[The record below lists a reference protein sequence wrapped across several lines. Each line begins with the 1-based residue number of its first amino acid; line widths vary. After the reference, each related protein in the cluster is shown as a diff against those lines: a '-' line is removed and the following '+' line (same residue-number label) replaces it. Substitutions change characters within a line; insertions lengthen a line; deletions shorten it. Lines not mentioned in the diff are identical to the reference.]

1 MLDLEAILEEKIER
15 SKKDIDNPAS
25 INGFNGTWAISD
37 HKRIAESLRMFLMLS
52 FGTARLERVELDEIN
67 DLLNEVWDG
76 PGSLEKIW
84 RMERELSKTVNF
96 TQTDMPRQKPSMIQD
111 DKPVADTASS
121 ASDFNVGAT
130 LD

>member
-52 FGTARLERVELDEIN
+52 FALLD
-67 DLLNEVWDG
+67 
-76 PGSLEKIW
+76 
-84 RMERELSKTVNF
+84 
-96 TQTDMPRQKPSMIQD
+96 
-111 DKPVADTASS
+111 
-121 ASDFNVGAT
+121 
-130 LD
+130 